1 VARCTDADFEEHRP
15 QRAWTR
21 WKYEMHETGCKL
33 PTQMSELRSR
43 CFCRAGID
51 SGTMNV
57 HVAGFTWLKRQMS
70 EPDGS
75 DFKPKRRV
83 LVFLGVVLL
92 LLLAMQ
98 LFNAIR

>member
-1 VARCTDADFEEHRP
+1 MRT
-15 QRAWTR
+15 
-21 WKYEMHETGCKL
+21 L
-33 PTQMSELRSR
+33 P
-43 CFCRAGID
+43 
-51 SGTMNV
+51 
-57 HVAGFTWLKRQMS
+57 GFTWLKGQMS

-98 LFNAIR
+98 LFNAIMPARPFP